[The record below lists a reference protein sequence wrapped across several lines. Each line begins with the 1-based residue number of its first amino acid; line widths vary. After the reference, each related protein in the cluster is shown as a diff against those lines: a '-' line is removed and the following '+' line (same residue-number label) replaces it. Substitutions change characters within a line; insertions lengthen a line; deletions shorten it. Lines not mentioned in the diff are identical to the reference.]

1 MLHYVYVILARRL
14 VAICNMNLIKD
25 QQEEQ
30 VNNVIAI
37 VIFERSESPCHATL
51 RVCDL
56 NTKAS
61 RNL

>member
-1 MLHYVYVILARRL
+1 MLHYVYVISTRRL

-37 VIFERSESPCHATL
+37 VIFDVSMNITH
-51 RVCDL
+51 
-56 NTKAS
+56 NMG
-61 RNL
+61 